1 MGSVGPPMTKAFGRD
16 NGGRLFYWPDI
27 VPWRAKCRNC
37 TRWAN
42 PEPGGCGVG
51 YAAGHAQRH
60 RGRRVLFLRAR
71 CGIVGPET
79 MVAVPA
85 GFPNAAF
92 VPEMQFQRHLRCV
105 QLERSR
111 CALGTRCFIGR
122 ELHMKPNILHFYPN
136 ELAELLMRP
145 GQTFTVEP
153 ILCQGSSRRMATRP
167 LRPAGPGR
175 TSASSA
181 ASPRRWPSM
190 ACLGPFAVWVLR
202 CTLSECGWAWGW
214 RRTQACTRAQS
225 WSTMLTCGP
234 REGVFTQTSTLKIV
248 TRL

>member
-1 MGSVGPPMTKAFGRD
+1 MAPLVELDGAADEASMMVGIGCAC
-16 NGGRLFYWPDI
+16 RLRPCD
-27 VPWRAKCRNC
+27 V
-37 TRWAN
+37 
-42 PEPGGCGVG
+42 E
-51 YAAGHAQRH
+51 
-60 RGRRVLFLRAR
+60 L
-71 CGIVGPET
+71 
-79 MVAVPA
+79 
-85 GFPNAAF
+85 
-92 VPEMQFQRHLRCV
+92 V
-105 QLERSR
+105 QLQLE
-111 CALGTRCFIGR
+111 G
-122 ELHMKPNILHFYPN
+122 KKHFYPN
-136 ELAELLMRP
+136 ELAERLMRP

-234 REGVFTQTSTLKIV
+234 GRESSP
-248 TRL
+248 RHPRSR